1 MTIYLAGP
9 WIERK
14 AVKTVANLF
23 QERGFSLT
31 SAWYDSQE
39 DTLQEGDFQIQA
51 DKDCRQLLAA
61 NVFVVLNW
69 GVSEG
74 KATELGLALAWDKP
88 CIVLGPRNSS
98 NIFHYL
104 PEVFHAPTFEM
115 AVKELT
121 RLQASPPLH

>member
-9 WIERK
+9 WVDRK
-14 AVKTVANLF
+14 AVKLVAKLF

-31 SAWYDSQE
+31 STWHDSHE
-39 DTLQEGDFQIQA
+39 DLQEEEFQARA

-61 NVFVVLNW
+61 DVFVVLNW
-69 GVSEG
+69 CKSEG

-88 CIVLGPRNSS
+88 CIVLGPRGP

-104 PEVFHAPTFEM
+104 PEVFHAPTFER
-115 AVKELT
+115 AVDELT
-121 RLQASPPLH
+121 RLQAAPPLH